1 MKISLHRA
9 SVAVATIAVTA
20 TLALAPSAAQAVP
33 SPQATSAAE
42 WMAAQVPAD
51 THLFESV
58 YGDEP
63 GESFVDYGLNLD
75 LQYALDQLG
84 ESPTADQVYGAVIA
98 DTEAYTDS
106 WGTRYAGAVGKL
118 ATYVQLHGD
127 DPTNVDSRNLIDD
140 LEGLMVVEGAEAGRF
155 KDHEDGPYQSA
166 NTVGQAWGVRAL
178 VGAESDAADP
188 AASFLADQQC
198 DDGGFRLF
206 QTGAGCDSSVD
217 ATAFA
222 ITALK
227 EAGGYGSEVTE
238 ATDFLLAEQAGDGS
252 LSDAEAANSNSTS
265 LAAVVFAAAG
275 NSAAATKAADWLVP
289 LQATSASTPGLDD
302 EVGAVAYGPTE
313 FASGKSNGISAI
325 GRDQWVRTSVQAA
338 LALQHASQAEPEP
351 EPGPVASMT
360 LKVSDATPTQ
370 GDTITITATGKDA
383 DGMSTGDVSD
393 ELSLTSSVD
402 TDTVDGNTVTFNH
415 ASPHTITAT
424 HVPTGTTAAITIQ
437 VTPLAAGGT
446 GTADGSDGAD
456 SGDAL
461 PDTGSLVSPWQ
472 LAVVVGLL
480 VLGAALVV
488 GGRRRALVATINEP

>member
-1 MKISLHRA
+1 MKITLHRA
-9 SVAVATIAVTA
+9 SVAIATIAVTA
-20 TLALAPSAAQAVP
+20 GLVLAPSAAQAAP
-33 SPQATSAAE
+33 SPQAAAAAQ
-42 WMAAQVPAD
+42 WLAAQVPAG
-51 THLFESV
+51 THLFESA
-58 YGDEP
+58 YDG
-63 GESFVDYGLNLD
+63 GSFVDYGLNLD

-84 ESPTADQVYGAVIA
+84 DSATADQVYDAVVA

-127 DPTNVDSRNLIDD
+127 DPADIDGRDLIEA
-140 LEGLMVVEGAEAGRF
+140 LEGLMVVDGAEAGRL
-155 KDHEDGPYQSA
+155 KDSPDGDYQSA

-178 VGAESDAADP
+178 VGAASGAADP

-206 QTGAGCDSSVD
+206 QTGASCDSSVD

-227 EAGGYGSEVTE
+227 DAGGYGGEVTE
-238 ATDFLLAEQAGDGS
+238 ATDFLLDEQADNGS
-252 LSDAEAANSNSTS
+252 LSDAAAANSNSTS
-265 LAAVVFAAAG
+265 LAALVFSASG

-313 FASGKSNGISAI
+313 FASGKANGISTI

-338 LALQHASQAEPEP
+338 LALNFATPPEPEP

-360 LKVSDATPTQ
+360 LKVSDSTPTQ
-370 GDTITITATGKDA
+370 GDTITITASGKDA
-383 DGMSTGDVSD
+383 DGVSTGDVSKD
-393 ELSLTSSVD
+393 LSLTSSVA
-402 TDTVDGNTVTFNH
+402 TDTVDGNTVMFNH
-415 ASPHTITAT
+415 ASPHTITAR
-424 HVPTGTTAAITIQ
+424 HVPTGTTASITVQ
-437 VTPLAAGGT
+437 VAPKAASTPSSGSGT
-446 GTADGSDGAD
+446 GPSTGAD

-461 PDTGSLVSPWQ
+461 PDTGSLIAPWQ
-472 LAVVVGLL
+472 LAAVAGLL
-480 VLGAALVV
+480 LLGAGLVF
-488 GGRRRALVATINEP
+488 GARRKPVSISIDQ